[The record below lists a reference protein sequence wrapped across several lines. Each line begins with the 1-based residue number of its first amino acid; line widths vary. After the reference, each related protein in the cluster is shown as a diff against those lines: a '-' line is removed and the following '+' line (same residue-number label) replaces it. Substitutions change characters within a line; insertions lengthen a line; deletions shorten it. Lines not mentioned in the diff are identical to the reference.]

1 MNTVQRI
8 AKNTGAKGKRRKG
21 NGYKGG
27 PKFKELRVWQKGNC
41 SKSGGI
47 LSN

>member
-8 AKNTGAKGKRRKG
+8 AKNTGAKGKGRKG

-27 PKFKELRVWQKGNC
+27 PKFKEFRVEFGRRVK
-41 SKSGGI
+41 
-47 LSN
+47 